1 MSRISLVFLVFLAG
15 CWQNGEPLSV
25 ERMTPA
31 SAPHRAP
38 ARVTLEGTGF
48 DGDVKVSWGE
58 AAAKVVSV
66 SPEKLVVELPAVPA
80 PRRAPLKLLR
90 RGADA
95 LSPSPFVGYLQL
107 PDDWHFGPGSALPVP
122 ADLVAAADLDADG
135 TVEFVVSGP
144 RGAGVVHAGESPSE
158 TWLPMEAPALQSLDA
173 VQIGG
178 RAAVLGRT
186 ADGFAL
192 FAVGEDGGIGRTEW
206 TDAGPGLLVGA
217 GHVVHAVDGG
227 RVVSELTG
235 TADAPALAP
244 VAALGR
250 FEPVSVDAADAD
262 GDGDLDLLLG
272 GAREGPRLLLA
283 DGAGNHRDA
292 PAGTFTTTVPGPA
305 RFADLDADGQLDVV
319 VAAAS
324 GDVALRRVEGRY
336 LDRTLLLLGR
346 TGASARFEVDLDGD
360 AAVDRVG
367 GEGLGLWRNDG
378 TGGFYDFTLS
388 VARPWAGSVPLL
400 ALDADRDGDMDLLV
414 REGSGVVRLLRGL
427 AGEAWVDA
435 DGDGVQDA
443 ADNCP
448 AVPNPDQAEQ
458 DAHPFSCAGYV
469 CSGEP
474 QCRMERLGGRTVLAC
489 SNGVDHA
496 EAAAACRARGG
507 RLVLPRDETEAKALG
522 KLFPSTW
529 IDVSDA
535 IEEGVFFSSVGVEPA
550 YAPWGTGEPNDSGG
564 KQDCGVNREAGDWDD
579 VACDQARPYACEE
592 TGVRQGDG
600 RGDACD
606 VCPRVPDVSQAD
618 ADTDGVGDACEE
630 AVP

>member
-1 MSRISLVFLVFLAG
+1 MSRLAPILLGLLAG
-15 CWQNGEPLSV
+15 CWQNGQPLSV
-25 ERMTPA
+25 DRVTPA
-31 SAPHRAP
+31 AAPHRAP

-48 DGDVKVSWGE
+48 DGDVKVTWGD

-66 SPEKLVVELPAVPA
+66 SPETLVVELPAVPA
-80 PRRAPLKLLR
+80 PRRAPLKLVR

-95 LSPSPFVGYLQL
+95 LSPEPFVGYLQL

-135 TVEFVVSGP
+135 MPEFVVSGA
-144 RGAGVVHAGESPSE
+144 RGAGVVHAGESPSA
-158 TWLPMEAPALQSLDA
+158 TWLDTGAPALQSLDA
-173 VQIGG
+173 VQLGG

-186 ADGFAL
+186 AEGYAL
-192 FAVGEDGGIGRTEW
+192 FAVGADGGVGRTAW
-206 TDAGPGLLVGA
+206 TDAGTGLLVGA
-217 GHVVHAVDGG
+217 GHVVHALDGG
-227 RVVSELTG
+227 LVVSELAG
-235 TADAPALAP
+235 TPDAPALVP
-244 VAALGR
+244 LAALGR
-250 FEPVSVDAADAD
+250 FEPASVDAADAD

-292 PAGTFTTTVPGPA
+292 PVGTIPSSVAGPA

-319 VAAAS
+319 VATAG

-336 LDRTLLLLGR
+336 LDRTLPLLGR
-346 TGASARFEVDLDGD
+346 TGARARFEVDLDGD

-378 TGGFYDFTLS
+378 TGSFYDFTLS
-388 VARPWAGSVPLL
+388 VARPWAGATPLL
-400 ALDADRDGDMDLLV
+400 ALDADRDGDVDLLV

-427 AGEAWVDA
+427 AGEAWVDG
-435 DGDGVQDA
+435 DGDGVHDG

-448 AVPNPDQAEQ
+448 SAPNPDQAEQ
-458 DAHPFSCAGYV
+458 DAHPFSCVGYF

-474 QCRMERLGGRTVLAC
+474 QCRLERLGERAVLAC
-489 SNGVDHA
+489 SNAVKHG
-496 EAAAACRARGG
+496 EAAAACRARGA

-522 KLFPSTW
+522 KLLGATW
-529 IDVSDA
+529 IDVSDTA
-535 IEEGVFFSSVGVEPA
+535 EEGSFVTSGGVAPP
-550 YAPWGTGEPNDSGG
+550 YAPWGSGEPNDSGG
-564 KQDCGVNREAGDWDD
+564 NQDCGVNREAGDWDD
-579 VACDQARPYACEE
+579 LACDQARPYACEE
-592 TGVRQGDG
+592 TGVRRGDG

-606 VCPRVPDVSQAD
+606 VCPEVPDASQAD

-630 AVP
+630 AGP